1 MRDRRPTRLYSQGVA
16 NIVQAMQSADVR
28 RLICVSAS
36 GLDPG
41 PWWERWFA
49 KPILWMAFKEM
60 YTDLVRM
67 EAVVERSGLD
77 WTLLRPPA
85 LTNGPRTGR
94 YQVAVNQ
101 HLKRS
106 LKISRADLGDYIVG
120 HLCDPAAYCAR
131 VETAA

>member
-1 MRDRRPTRLYSQGVA
+1 M
-16 NIVQAMQSADVR
+16 VQAMQSADVR

-101 HLKRS
+101 HLKRG
-106 LKISRADLGDYIVG
+106 LMISRADLGDYIVG